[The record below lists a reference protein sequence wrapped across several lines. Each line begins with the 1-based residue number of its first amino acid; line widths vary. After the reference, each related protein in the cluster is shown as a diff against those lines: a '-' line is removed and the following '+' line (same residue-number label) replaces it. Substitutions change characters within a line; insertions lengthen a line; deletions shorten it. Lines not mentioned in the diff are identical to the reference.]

1 MRHFAA
7 LTPDRIGG
15 LIWFCFSAAVFYGS
29 WTMDRL
35 ASQGVDPVTA
45 PGVLPGL
52 LGIAMMGFSL
62 VLILRRKPPEVQSF
76 ISHEAVPAEGQVQD
90 NIAWK
95 RLALSWTLCM
105 TFAGLLLG
113 RGLPF
118 WLLASAFMFLHV
130 FFLEDAERQAAIPRW
145 KRALIAA
152 AIGISTGVVITL
164 VFQKIFLVRLP

>member
-1 MRHFAA
+1 
-7 LTPDRIGG
+7 
-15 LIWFCFSAAVFYGS
+15 
-29 WTMDRL
+29 
-35 ASQGVDPVTA
+35 
-45 PGVLPGL
+45 
-52 LGIAMMGFSL
+52 
-62 VLILRRKPPEVQSF
+62 VQSF

-145 KRALIAA
+145 KRALIAG
-152 AIGISTGVVITL
+152 AIGIATGVVITL